1 MGDLCKEFVDIP
13 LGSVIYH
20 EKFAGSG
27 RSRLDKSAEV
37 SACKR
42 HMPDTCAFV
51 STRCKSF
58 LGQLLE
64 SRKENNRILLISD
77 RWLVGKWS
85 GQCAYV
91 WKQISEKI
99 CPDSPITVQVT
110 GFKYSAANLF
120 GFPVIRQKDLVMS
133 EYKHVGIWHVS
144 FTCRYPYAFV

>member
-51 STRCKSF
+51 PTTCKTF
-58 LGQLLE
+58 PGKLLE
-64 SRKENNRILLISD
+64 FQKAHENETPRTMCDIKCQFFGVRL
-77 RWLVGKWS
+77 W
-85 GQCAYV
+85 A
-91 WKQISEKI
+91 
-99 CPDSPITVQVT
+99 
-110 GFKYSAANLF
+110 GF
-120 GFPVIRQKDLVMS
+120 
-133 EYKHVGIWHVS
+133 
-144 FTCRYPYAFV
+144 

>member
-51 STRCKSF
+51 PTSCKAF
-58 LGQLLE
+58 LRNYGKQKKCQRTLDTNFHSVLF
-64 SRKENNRILLISD
+64 EN
-77 RWLVGKWS
+77 VFH
-85 GQCAYV
+85 
-91 WKQISEKI
+91 I
-99 CPDSPITVQVT
+99 CYIKKNN
-110 GFKYSAANLF
+110 FF
-120 GFPVIRQKDLVMS
+120 
-133 EYKHVGIWHVS
+133 
-144 FTCRYPYAFV
+144 